1 MADNRRIRVYCK
13 NLSKWFKSISA
24 AASFAGVDG
33 WSMSKKMETAGS
45 FIDNK
50 GNEYIREKPMRTK
63 NRYQNT
69 GKTLK
74 RKCDKR
80 VRRKPINQLLAEHPA
95 KEKGFVYADL
105 PKPVR
110 DLIDEKITEMC
121 NSNRPWLEI
130 KAFML
135 KMGCKQIT
143 ISLKDTDN
151 GK

>member
-1 MADNRRIRVYCK
+1 MADKRRIRVYCK
-13 NLSKWFKSISA
+13 NLSRWFKSISSA
-24 AASFAGVDG
+24 AEFANVDA
-33 WSMSKKMETAGS
+33 WSMSKKMETSGS
-45 FIDNK
+45 FIDRN
-50 GNEYIREKPMRTK
+50 GNEYIREKPMQTK

-80 VRRKPINQLLAEHPA
+80 VRRKPVNQLIAEHPI
-95 KEKGFVYADL
+95 KEKEFVYGEL
-105 PKPVR
+105 PKVIR
-110 DLIDEKITEMC
+110 ELIDEKIKDMC
-121 NSNRPWLEI
+121 DKNRPWLEI

-151 GK
+151 EK